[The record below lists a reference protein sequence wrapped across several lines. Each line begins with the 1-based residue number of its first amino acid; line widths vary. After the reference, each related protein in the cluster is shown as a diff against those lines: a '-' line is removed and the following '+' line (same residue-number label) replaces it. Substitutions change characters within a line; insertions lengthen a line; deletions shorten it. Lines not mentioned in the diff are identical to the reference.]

1 MPGTGKRM
9 TSFQRAA
16 MLQALLEG
24 LPLPASRDELIDY
37 AEQQEGGHAFRA
49 ELEGLPDREYGAL
62 DEVGE
67 ALAPVQPSWDAAQPH
82 APEPE
87 SGLPPGGDAYTDAAA
102 EPGAVREHG
111 PRG

>member
-1 MPGTGKRM
+1 M

-16 MLQALLEG
+16 ELQALLEG
-24 LPLPASRDELIDY
+24 VPLPASREELLDY
-37 AEQQEGGHAFRA
+37 AARQDGGGAYRS
-49 ELEGLPDREYGAL
+49 ELERLQERTFASL

-67 ALAPVQPSWDAAQPH
+67 ALVSVQPSWQAEQPRE
-82 APEPE
+82 PKPE
-87 SGLPPGGDAYTDAAA
+87 SGLPPGGAAYTVATA

>member
-1 MPGTGKRM
+1 M

-24 LPLPASRDELIDY
+24 VPLPASRDELIEY
-37 AEQQEGGHAFRA
+37 VEQQDGGHAFRP
-49 ELEGLPDREYGAL
+49 ELERLPDRDYGAL

-67 ALAPVQPSWDAAQPH
+67 ALAPVQPSWDGTQPD
-82 APEPE
+82 APRPE
-87 SGLPPGGDAYTDAAA
+87 SGLPPGGHAYTDAAA